1 MEGEAVR
8 IRLDRREIVWVQN
21 APSGMAHFGAA
32 RRPVRNPV
40 GGVQHVAHQQ
50 IAAASE
56 NPAAGVRVAE
66 VEAPV
71 DALASVVGVRVE
83 LRRAAD
89 ELAEVAE
96 ELDVVLDARVAPDLG
111 RRAAHVPVA
120 VGDQL
125 GGVVALHAAAGRI
138 GVAVFDA
145 QVGES
150 ALAQGQAHV
159 AGEGQ
164 ALSVPGRVAAAANL
178 HAAAGRGVL
187 EDEVEHAGDG
197 VRAVLRRRSVAQHL
211 GVPHRDGGDH
221 GQVGALRAVGDA
233 VRDPVDDRGAVA
245 ALAVDQH
252 ERVVRGQV
260 AQARRAHDRAGV
272 ADRLRVDVERRHGVA
287 QLIG

>member
-8 IRLDRREIVWVQN
+8 IRLDRREIVRVQN
-21 APSGMAHFGAA
+21 APSRMAHFGAA
-32 RRPVRNPV
+32 RRPVQNSV
-40 GGVQHVAHQQ
+40 CGVQHVPHQQ
-50 IAAASE
+50 LAAASE
-56 NPAAGVRVAE
+56 NRAAGVRVAE
-66 VEAPV
+66 VKAPV
-71 DALASVVGVRVE
+71 DALAGVVGVRVE
-83 LRRAAD
+83 LCRAAD

-111 RRAAHVPVA
+111 RRAAHVRVA

-125 GGVVALHAAAGRI
+125 GGVVALHAAAGWI

-164 ALSVPGRVAAAANL
+164 ALPVPGRVAAAANL

-197 VRAVLRRRSVAQHL
+197 VRAVLRRRSVAQHF

-221 GQVGALRAVGDA
+221 G
-233 VRDPVDDRGAVA
+233 
-245 ALAVDQH
+245 
-252 ERVVRGQV
+252 
-260 AQARRAHDRAGV
+260 
-272 ADRLRVDVERRHGVA
+272 
-287 QLIG
+287 